1 MLERQVTL
9 KKRIGTNIV
18 SLFPT
23 TTSELVKIGSYNLNT
38 ELSNVK
44 SSIDSSVPIG
54 TIITWYN
61 YGTYPD
67 GWLPLNGQEI
77 SRTVYP
83 ELFNIYGE
91 TFGAGDSS
99 TTFNLPNKNSDISNH
114 EYIIK
119 SLNMYNLSGES
130 GDAFYQ
136 DRLQEIENKLDE
148 IDSSM
153 IISDTVSTITVD
165 LPNNISLVSK
175 NFATGSSE
183 MTYTDRLG
191 QLEARV
197 DNIDKSMIISDTVV
211 MADNDTNTSTKST
224 SVEPASISTY
234 STEEQSQPIDT
245 TNSALLN
252 LPISSIIDYSA
263 NDLPNGY
270 LYADGSKLLKTDY
283 SDLYN
288 AIGDTFTLQEN
299 IGTEYFNIPYVENL
313 SDDVYK
319 IIKVSKNSFVI
330 DQVVYDD
337 TNVVNSTVI
346 ANLLERIKVL
356 EDALGI

>member
-23 TTSELVKIGSYNLNT
+23 TTSELVKVGNANLDS
-38 ELSNVK
+38 ELSNIK
-44 SSIDSSVPIG
+44 ESINNHNTRLQNIESTINTINNSLIVSEPIISVDVVPR
-54 TIITWYN
+54 
-61 YGTYPD
+61 D
-67 GWLPLNGQEI
+67 LQ
-77 SRTVYP
+77 
-83 ELFNIYGE
+83 
-91 TFGAGDSS
+91 SS
-99 TTFNLPNKNSDISNH
+99 TLTNLMSVAENDETYTESISAESTSFNTN
-114 EYIIK
+114 Y
-119 SLNMYNLSGES
+119 
-130 GDAFYQ
+130 
-136 DRLQEIENKLDE
+136 
-148 IDSSM
+148 
-153 IISDTVSTITVD
+153 TVST
-165 LPNNISLVSK
+165 SC
-175 NFATGSSE
+175 
-183 MTYTDRLG
+183 
-191 QLEARV
+191 
-197 DNIDKSMIISDTVV
+197 
-211 MADNDTNTSTKST
+211 
-224 SVEPASISTY
+224 
-234 STEEQSQPIDT
+234 DT

-283 SDLYN
+283 PDLYN